1 MELDHYLTPYTK
13 VNSKWVEDFNV
24 RPKVIQFILRAKELE
39 ELK

>member
-1 MELDHYLTPYTK
+1 MELDHYLTPYKK

-24 RPKVIQFILRAKELE
+24 RSKVIKFILRAKELE